1 MEKVKV
7 IVKEEIKLSLF
18 TDNMIVYREN
28 SKESSQKLQNQ

>member
-28 SKESSQKLQNQ
+28 SKESTQKLQNQ